1 MQVGARGAAFR
12 GGYLSRGRLTERL
25 IAQDSVPMFLLLSEV
40 RLAKHLDIAAV
51 ARSTNDR
58 MVATLRSAWAREAS
72 A

>member
-1 MQVGARGAAFR
+1 
-12 GGYLSRGRLTERL
+12 
-25 IAQDSVPMFLLLSEV
+25 MFLLLSEV